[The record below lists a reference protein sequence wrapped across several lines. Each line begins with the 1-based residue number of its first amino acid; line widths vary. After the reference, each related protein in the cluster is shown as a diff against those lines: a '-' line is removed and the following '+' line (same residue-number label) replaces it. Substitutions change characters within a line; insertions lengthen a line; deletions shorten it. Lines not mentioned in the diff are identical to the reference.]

1 MGNFSDENLH
11 SDFGVVVCHFFSIQ
25 ALIWPFALISALDA
39 DKAKV
44 LVEPAL
50 RTVSEAC
57 SPCRMKV
64 STVARFHALA
74 SQCHKVPA
82 SSANWK
88 QSLSFEEK
96 NSWQGRPMN
105 CHSSIA
111 TGGCIFHSNMLAFD
125 GANGNSSWASSS
137 NGTWC
142 YTPHNV
148 TFHLLMVVVSE
159 VWRALAWHEHWAPHS
174 QQRIHWNIL
183 MRPLWR
189 WNVY

>member
-1 MGNFSDENLH
+1 MGNFSEENLH

-25 ALIWPFALISALDA
+25 ALMALDA

-74 SQCHKVPA
+74 SPQCHKVPA

-96 NSWQGRPMN
+96 NS
-105 CHSSIA
+105 
-111 TGGCIFHSNMLAFD
+111 
-125 GANGNSSWASSS
+125 
-137 NGTWC
+137 
-142 YTPHNV
+142 
-148 TFHLLMVVVSE
+148 
-159 VWRALAWHEHWAPHS
+159 
-174 QQRIHWNIL
+174 
-183 MRPLWR
+183 
-189 WNVY
+189 